1 MKIKTKC
8 PICGTEFE
16 GGIADECPYCDW
28 LYLGQDDDIDD
39 PDTGNPLTVR
49 QAKENLKKKLKYMG
63 GAFAKRETLKPQNQ
77 IT

>member
-49 QAKENLKKKLKYMG
+49 QAKENLKKGLNIWGEPLPKN
-63 GAFAKRETLKPQNQ
+63 KP
-77 IT
+77 